1 VSIDWGFIRLVLFW
15 FVGIAALL
23 SYPVALW
30 GSPLALRSFGAAG
43 VLSFVNVV
51 LGYLAIEY
59 AFQKPNITF
68 LKVILGSMLVR
79 LLLLG
84 VAVLILLEAFGFPAL
99 ALMLSLMLFYGL
111 NLVLEIY
118 YLQKKVTL
126 KQQ

>member
-1 VSIDWGFIRLVLFW
+1 MRLVLFW
-15 FVGIAALL
+15 FVGIAAVLF
-23 SYPVALW
+23 YPVSVW
-30 GSPLALRSFGAAG
+30 GSAIAVRSFVAAG

-84 VAVLILLEAFGFPAL
+84 LAVAVLLEVFRFPAL
-99 ALMLSLMLFYGL
+99 ALLLSLMLFYGL
-111 NLVLEIY
+111 NLILEIY

>member
-1 VSIDWGFIRLVLFW
+1 MLFW
-15 FVGIAALL
+15 FVGLTAAL
-23 SYPVALW
+23 SYPVSLW
-30 GSPLALRSFGAAG
+30 GTAHALQSFIAAG
-43 VLSFVNVV
+43 VLSLVNVV

-84 VAVLILLEAFGFPAL
+84 LAVVILLEVFQFPAL
-99 ALMLSLMLFYGL
+99 ALLLSLMLFYGV
-111 NLVLEIY
+111 NLILEIY